1 MIDCYKLNFVIDF
14 RRNLLLVFFFLVVLV
29 IDSCLFKFG
38 CIGFLFNIFVCESGF
53 WDSFDRTDNVL
64 FLLLLLLLW
73 GNIGFF
79 FRFIGD
85 IGFSREIFINFEKM
99 KKDFDKE

>member
-1 MIDCYKLNFVIDF
+1 M
-14 RRNLLLVFFFLVVLV
+14 VLV
-29 IDSCLFKFG
+29 IESCLFIFG
-38 CIGFLFNIFVCESGF
+38 CIGFLFNIFVCELGF